1 MTIGS
6 VKRVMVHYNQA
17 TNDNS
22 LPVII
27 ELEKNLINERLGE
40 PLTAFTGAYLEERV
54 RSGMRASLQAE
65 SLVTGVLY
73 VEMRRNPNAPPP
85 VFHQLVKR
93 YPEIPTEPTQIQQL
107 MENLASLDIKGIS
120 TNINGLITRLDKV
133 LDNLQTADISAGVTN
148 TLASLNQLI
157 TSPDITNTLASV
169 RTTLDQYKAL
179 AENLNGRIDPLA
191 DSITNSLAAASSTLA
206 QLRGAADNL
215 RSALRPD
222 APLQHDLGQ
231 LLRQLAGTGRIG
243 FYANGISPATPQR
256 PHHRARSA
264 AKAMKTRKEV
274 QSLKAKVQSREA
286 RAVGAAGS
294 KPDGIA
300 ALAWLLRLSAPAR
313 LLLALAV
320 VVSLTGC
327 FGFLKPAKPTARHF
341 VLSALPA
348 AKPAATPSGGVAVG
362 VGPVKIAAYLFNTS
376 FAVPQGHQRD

>member
-1 MTIGS
+1 MSQKPNPVSIGLFIVIGAALGVTGLLLFSSSKLFTQTLDCVIYCDQSLNGLNVGAPVKIRGVTIGS

-133 LDNLQTADISAGVTN
+133 LESMHMGDISIAVTN
-148 TLASLNQLI
+148 TLSSINELVAS
-157 TSPDITNTLASV
+157 PEITNSLVAL

-179 AENLNGRIDPLA
+179 GEKLNGRVDPLA
-191 DSITNSLAAASSTLA
+191 DSITDSLAAASSTLA

-231 LLRQLAGTGRIG
+231 LLRQLAGTAESVSTLMEFLQQHPNALITGR
-243 FYANGISPATPQR
+243 AAPQ
-256 PHHRARSA
+256 
-264 AKAMKTRKEV
+264 
-274 QSLKAKVQSREA
+274 
-286 RAVGAAGS
+286 
-294 KPDGIA
+294 KP
-300 ALAWLLRLSAPAR
+300 
-313 LLLALAV
+313 
-320 VVSLTGC
+320 
-327 FGFLKPAKPTARHF
+327 
-341 VLSALPA
+341 
-348 AKPAATPSGGVAVG
+348 
-362 VGPVKIAAYLFNTS
+362 
-376 FAVPQGHQRD
+376 